1 MLEAKKNKINYEI
14 LSYNEKLELIIR
26 SEKKANEKAIIIVG
40 KSLDEINRIITSI
53 EELNYNE
60 VISYLKENDI
70 SFNEG
75 KFF

>member
-1 MLEAKKNKINYEI
+1 MLEAKNNKINYEI
-14 LSYNEKLELIIR
+14 LSYNEKFELIIR
-26 SEKKANEKAIIIVG
+26 GEETANEKAIIIMG
-40 KSLDEINRIITSI
+40 KSLDEINRIITCI

>member
-1 MLEAKKNKINYEI
+1 M
-14 LSYNEKLELIIR
+14 II
-26 SEKKANEKAIIIVG
+26 G

-60 VISYLKENDI
+60 VISYLKENAI